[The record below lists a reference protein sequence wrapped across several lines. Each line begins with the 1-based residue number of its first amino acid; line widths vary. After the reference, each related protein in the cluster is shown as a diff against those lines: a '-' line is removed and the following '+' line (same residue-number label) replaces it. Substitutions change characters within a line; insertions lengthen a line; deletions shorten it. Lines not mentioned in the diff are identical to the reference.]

1 MIFYIN
7 YSHIENT
14 EDSYQYDLNV
24 LSSSVNLIRYS
35 CLSDCYDYDND
46 ISLQN
51 GMRTIVN
58 NLEEEKV
65 FLSYFFLESEEKEVI
80 VDNGIELNLRI
91 DDNEEIAVFFL
102 NQGDNEYP
110 KWAYGFKYNTD
121 SFAAVA
127 TYDASKKGIEMFDEI
142 YSFDE
147 EKFDAKILIKPLQ
160 DNQKAD
166 YVEEE
171 NKIVYSMDSQ
181 LYGTYNSSGEL
192 FLDENS
198 RPLYKV
204 YYTTNGTRISYYLYD
219 SNGNLSHFY
228 DFGGMAYKGLKNEYD
243 IEIGIDL
250 KVCIFEK

>member
-1 MIFYIN
+1 MKNRIIAIIVILILLGLMIFYIN
-7 YSHIENT
+7 HSHMENT

-58 NLEEEKV
+58 NLEEEMV

-91 DDNEEIAVFFL
+91 NDNEEIAVFFL

-110 KWAYGFKYNTD
+110 KLAYGFKYNTD

-142 YSFDE
+142 YSFDD
-147 EKFDAKILIKPLQ
+147 FPLCL
-160 DNQKAD
+160 AS
-166 YVEEE
+166 
-171 NKIVYSMDSQ
+171 I
-181 LYGTYNSSGEL
+181 
-192 FLDENS
+192 
-198 RPLYKV
+198 
-204 YYTTNGTRISYYLYD
+204 
-219 SNGNLSHFY
+219 
-228 DFGGMAYKGLKNEYD
+228 
-243 IEIGIDL
+243 
-250 KVCIFEK
+250 